1 MKFKLVKLKKSDPIF
16 NSGFIFTNQ
25 KIINMNK
32 KTSQNS
38 EDGQLAARKKNE
50 KAPAKGNV
58 KMNSYNDK
66 DLFKRY
72 LKLFGDEPPF
82 PPANI
87 MKTLVKM
94 KEDGTFEEKLDL
106 VKDNKTKKI
115 VNTIEKL
122 SGEKMSLNHP
132 FFDIDFDKDT

>member
-1 MKFKLVKLKKSDPIF
+1 M
-16 NSGFIFTNQ
+16 
-25 KIINMNK
+25 
-32 KTSQNS
+32 
-38 EDGQLAARKKNE
+38 E
-50 KAPAKGNV
+50 
-58 KMNSYNDK
+58 MNSYKDK

-72 LKLFGDEPPF
+72 LKLFGDNPPF
-82 PPANI
+82 PPEHI

-94 KEDGTFEEKLDL
+94 KEDGTFKDKLDL

>member
-1 MKFKLVKLKKSDPIF
+1 M
-16 NSGFIFTNQ
+16 
-25 KIINMNK
+25 
-32 KTSQNS
+32 
-38 EDGQLAARKKNE
+38 E
-50 KAPAKGNV
+50 
-58 KMNSYNDK
+58 MNSYKDK

-72 LKLFGDEPPF
+72 LKLFGDNPPF
-82 PPANI
+82 PPEHI
-87 MKTLVKM
+87 MKTLVNM
-94 KEDGTFEEKLDL
+94 KEDGTFKEKLDL

>member
-1 MKFKLVKLKKSDPIF
+1 MDKKQQETEVE
-16 NSGFIFTNQ
+16 N
-25 KIINMNK
+25 
-32 KTSQNS
+32 
-38 EDGQLAARKKNE
+38 RK
-50 KAPAKGNV
+50 AKGNV

-72 LKLFGDEPPF
+72 LKLFGDNPPF
-82 PPANI
+82 PPEHI

-94 KEDGTFEEKLDL
+94 KEDGTFKEKLDL

>member
-1 MKFKLVKLKKSDPIF
+1 MGKKQQETEVE
-16 NSGFIFTNQ
+16 NRQ
-25 KIINMNK
+25 
-32 KTSQNS
+32 
-38 EDGQLAARKKNE
+38 
-50 KAPAKGNV
+50 AKGKV
-58 KMNSYNDK
+58 EMNSYNDK

-82 PPANI
+82 PPEHI

-106 VKDNKTKKI
+106 MKGRKIKKI
-115 VNTIEKL
+115 VNTIEKI
-122 SGEKMSLNHP
+122 SGKKMSLKHP

>member
-1 MKFKLVKLKKSDPIF
+1 MDKKQQE
-16 NSGFIFTNQ
+16 TEVENQ
-25 KIINMNK
+25 
-32 KTSQNS
+32 Q
-38 EDGQLAARKKNE
+38 
-50 KAPAKGNV
+50 AKGNV
-58 KMNSYNDK
+58 KMDKNSDN

-82 PPANI
+82 PPEHI

-94 KEDGTFEEKLDL
+94 KEDGTFEKKLDL
-106 VKDNKTKKI
+106 IKGDKTKKI
-115 VNTIEKL
+115 VNTIEKI